1 MTYIHE
7 TLKNFSNEVL
17 VTLLDK
23 ELLNPLADV
32 TARRVLKDRLED
44 LDGFMQAE
52 ALADKVASA

>member
-7 TLKNFSNEVL
+7 ALTKFNNEVL

-52 ALADKVASA
+52 ALADKVVSA

>member
-7 TLKNFSNEVL
+7 ALTKFSNEVL

-44 LDGFMQAE
+44 LDGVVHAE
-52 ALADKVASA
+52 ALADKVVSA

>member
-32 TARRVLKDRLED
+32 TARRVLKDRLENY
-44 LDGFMQAE
+44 DGFMQAE
-52 ALADKVASA
+52 SLADKVVSA

>member
-7 TLKNFSNEVL
+7 ALTKFSNEVL

-32 TARRVLKDRLED
+32 TARRVLKDRLEN
-44 LDGFMQAE
+44 LDGVVQAE
-52 ALADKVASA
+52 ALADKVLSA

>member
-7 TLKNFSNEVL
+7 ALTKFSNEVL

-44 LDGFMQAE
+44 LDGVMQAE
-52 ALADKVASA
+52 ALADKVVSA

>member
-23 ELLNPLADV
+23 ELLHPLADV
-32 TARRVLKDRLED
+32 TARRVLKDRLEG
-44 LDGFMQAE
+44 LDEFMQAE
-52 ALADKVASA
+52 ALADKVVI

>member
-7 TLKNFSNEVL
+7 TLTKFSNEVL

-52 ALADKVASA
+52 ALADKVVSA

>member
-44 LDGFMQAE
+44 LDGFMHAE
-52 ALADKVASA
+52 ALADKVISA